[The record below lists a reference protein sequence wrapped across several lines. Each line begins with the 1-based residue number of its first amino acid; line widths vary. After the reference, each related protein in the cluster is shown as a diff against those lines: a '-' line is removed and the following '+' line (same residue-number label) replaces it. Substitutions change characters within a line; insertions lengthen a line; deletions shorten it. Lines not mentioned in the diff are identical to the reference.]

1 MQEEQTVTVNPF
13 LVKNVMRTY
22 DQHQD
27 AGRRIARFKKYMDRM
42 GQGDSITISQ
52 EAKRRQMV
60 EKIARE
66 IVDNL
71 IGSDSANP
79 VVRDIRRQMREEFGQ
94 ELVFRYPSDGDGLKI
109 LKKSGSGVAE
119 LTNGEKNE
127 FMQRL
132 WEVTLKR
139 VNETML

>member
-1 MQEEQTVTVNPF
+1 VTVNPF
-13 LVKNVMRTY
+13 LVKTVVRTY

-27 AGRRIARFKKYMDRM
+27 TGRRIARFKKYLDRA
-42 GQGDSITISQ
+42 GQGDSVSISK

-60 EKIARE
+60 EKVAHE

-79 VVRDIRRQMREEFGQ
+79 VVREIKQQLSDEFGQ
-94 ELVFRYPSDGDGLKI
+94 ELVFRYPSDGSGLQI
-109 LKKSGSGVAE
+109 LKNTEDGVAE
-119 LTNGEKNE
+119 LTNGEKDA
-127 FMQRL
+127 FMRRL
-132 WEVTLKR
+132 WEVSVSK

>member
-1 MQEEQTVTVNPF
+1 MTVNPF
-13 LVKNVMRTY
+13 LVKTVVRTY

-27 AGRRIARFKKYMDRM
+27 TGRRIARFKKYLDRA
-42 GQGDSITISQ
+42 GQGDSVSISK

-60 EKIARE
+60 EKVAHE

-79 VVRDIRRQMREEFGQ
+79 VVREIKQQLSDEFGQ
-94 ELVFRYPSDGDGLKI
+94 ELVFRYPSDGSGLQI
-109 LKKSGSGVAE
+109 LKNTEDGVAE
-119 LTNGEKNE
+119 LTNGEKDA
-127 FMQRL
+127 FMRRL
-132 WEVTLKR
+132 WEVSVSK

>member
-1 MQEEQTVTVNPF
+1 MTVNPF
-13 LVKNVMRTY
+13 LVKTVVRTY

-27 AGRRIARFKKYMDRM
+27 TGRRIARFKKYMDRA
-42 GQGDSITISQ
+42 GQGDSVSISK
-52 EAKRRQMV
+52 EAKRKQMV
-60 EKIARE
+60 EKVTRE

-79 VVRDIRRQMREEFGQ
+79 VVTEIKDQLARELGGGV
-94 ELVFRYPSDGDGLKI
+94 VFQYPANGDGLQI
-109 LKKSGSGVAE
+109 LRNTPQGVTE
-119 LTNGEKNE
+119 LTNGEKDA

-132 WEVTLKR
+132 WEVALNK